1 MPTQFANTLNNHP
14 IYADRAEK
22 DAAGNT
28 IATTYQEKLTAG
40 TGINID
46 SSNVISATGSSPTYT
61 AGNGVDITSDV
72 ISVQVTSPNA
82 GDIVTLDCDG
92 HLVDSGVAPSDL
104 QPKLTAGT
112 NITIDA
118 NNVISASGGGGG
130 TSYTAG
136 DGISISGTTI
146 SAKIDNST
154 ITTNA
159 SGQLVANGGGGTSY
173 TAGTGIDISAQD
185 AISVKIDGSTIT
197 TNASGQLVANGG
209 GGGSSITT
217 YKFVGPLSTSC
228 TLFTVDGIVFAY
240 NSSNQYVTISSSTVN
255 PVHIFACT
263 GDYNNYY
270 SNGVLINEDTPGS
283 SYSGFYISS
292 PQKLFE
298 IPHSGSY
305 YKGADYTIFY
315 TASNSTN
322 HVIKVSMLAYYVS
335 NSVEYT
341 MYFSVANS

>member
-40 TGINID
+40 TGITID
-46 SSNVISATGSSPTYT
+46 SSNVISATGGGGGSTYT
-61 AGNGVDITSDV
+61 AGNGIDISSDV

-104 QPKLTAGT
+104 QPKLTAGA

-146 SAKIDNST
+146 SAKTSSPIWIDS
-154 ITTNA
+154 
-159 SGQLVANGGGGTSY
+159 SGKIGLDGKAVPLGGTDGQVL
-173 TAGTGIDISAQD
+173 TKVNG
-185 AISVKIDGSTIT
+185 SVAWA
-197 TNASGQLVANGG
+197 NAPGG
-209 GGGSSITT
+209 GGGGITT
-217 YKFVGPLSTSC
+217 YKFVGPLSTSR
-228 TLFTVDGIVFAY
+228 TLFTVDGIEFAY
-240 NSSNQYVTISSSTVN
+240 SHHNTIVTISSSTVS
-255 PVHIFACT
+255 PVHIFVCD
-263 GDYNNYY
+263 GGYNNYF
-270 SNGVLINEDTPGS
+270 SNGVMKNEDTPS
-283 SYSGFYISS
+283 AQYAGFNISS

-298 IPHSGSY
+298 VPHNNAY

-315 TASNSTN
+315 TAANSTN
-322 HVIKVSMLAYYVS
+322 HVIKLSMLSYYVP

-341 MYFSVANS
+341 MYFSVTNS

>member
-1 MPTQFANTLNNHP
+1 MPTQFANTLNTHP

-40 TGINID
+40 TGITID
-46 SSNVISATGSSPTYT
+46 SSNVISATGGGGGSTYT
-61 AGNGVDITSDV
+61 AGNGIDITSDV

-104 QPKLTAGT
+104 QPKLTAGS

-159 SGQLVANGGGGTSY
+159 SGE
-173 TAGTGIDISAQD
+173 
-185 AISVKIDGSTIT
+185 
-197 TNASGQLVANGG
+197 LVANGG
-209 GGGSSITT
+209 GGGGSGATV
-217 YKFVGPLSTSC
+217 YKFNGVSSSQ
-228 TLFTVDGIVFAY
+228 TLFTVDGITFAFDDLTY
-240 NSSNQYVTISSSTVN
+240 NVTLESSTVST
-255 PVHIFACT
+255 VHATLTTVSYYNGQSSVGGKILGVSSA
-263 GDYNNYY
+263 DYAGLN
-270 SNGVLINEDTPGS
+270 I
-283 SYSGFYISS
+283 SGA
-292 PQKLFE
+292 QKLFSVTDHTTQSYPAEYE
-298 IPHSGSY
+298 I
-305 YKGADYTIFY
+305 TIFY
-315 TASNSTN
+315 DKSSTH
-322 HVIKVSMLAYYVS
+322 HVIKMSVFVFFDPYVAH
-335 NSVEYT
+335 T
-341 MYFSVANS
+341 LYFSVTNG

>member
-40 TGINID
+40 TGITID
-46 SSNVISATGSSPTYT
+46 SSNVISATGGGSTYT
-61 AGNGVDITSDV
+61 AGNGIDITSDV
-72 ISVQVTSPNA
+72 ISVQVASPNA

-130 TSYTAG
+130 GTSYTAG

-159 SGQLVANGGGGTSY
+159 SGQLVANGGGG
-173 TAGTGIDISAQD
+173 
-185 AISVKIDGSTIT
+185 
-197 TNASGQLVANGG
+197 
-209 GGGSSITT
+209 GSSAST
-217 YKFVGPLSTSC
+217 YKFVIEEAHSYN
-228 TLFTVDGIVFAY
+228 LFTYGDFVFTVSL
-240 NSSNQYVTISSSTVN
+240 NESNEEHLCVSSSTVGS
-255 PVHIFACT
+255 ACIARQST
-263 GDYNNYY
+263 YAVSLGGGNVSQNHYGDVMGCTNLVQY
-270 SNGVLINEDTPGS
+270 TPTSLS
-283 SYSGFYISS
+283 SAV
-292 PQKLFE
+292 QLFE
-298 IPHSGSY
+298 ITDAYSTSYPYVVDFTMFYEKNGSAY
-305 YKGADYTIFY
+305 VLNIKTFTIYTEIIDPVQGSIRTRTLY
-315 TASNSTN
+315 
-322 HVIKVSMLAYYVS
+322 I
-335 NSVEYT
+335 SVG
-341 MYFSVANS
+341 

>member
-46 SSNVISATGSSPTYT
+46 SSNVISATGGGGSTYT
-61 AGNGVDITSDV
+61 AGNGIDISSDV

-118 NNVISASGGGGG
+118 NNVISASG
-130 TSYTAG
+130 
-136 DGISISGTTI
+136 
-146 SAKIDNST
+146 
-154 ITTNA
+154 
-159 SGQLVANGGGGTSY
+159 GGGGTSY

>member
-22 DAAGNT
+22 DAAGNN

-40 TGINID
+40 TGITID
-46 SSNVISATGSSPTYT
+46 SSNVISATGGGGGSTYT
-61 AGNGVDITSDV
+61 AGNAIDITSDV

-130 TSYTAG
+130 
-136 DGISISGTTI
+136 
-146 SAKIDNST
+146 
-154 ITTNA
+154 
-159 SGQLVANGGGGTSY
+159 GTSY
-173 TAGTGIDISAQD
+173 TAGTGIDISGQN

-209 GGGSSITT
+209 GGGGSSSST
-217 YKFVGPLSTSC
+217 YKFVIEQAHSYN
-228 TLFTVDGIVFAY
+228 LFTYGDFVFTVSL
-240 NSSNQYVTISSSTVN
+240 NENNEEHLCVSSSTVGS
-255 PVHIFACT
+255 ACIARQT
-263 GDYNNYY
+263 IY
-270 SNGVLINEDTPGS
+270 
-283 SYSGFYISS
+283 SYSTGGGNPPSQRISGMVMGCTHLVQYTPTS
-292 PQKLFE
+292 LSSAVQLFE
-298 IPHSGSY
+298 ITDADSTSYPYVNDFTMFYEKSGSAY
-305 YKGADYTIFY
+305 VLNIKTFTIYTEIIDPY
-315 TASNSTN
+315 QGSIRTRTLY
-322 HVIKVSMLAYYVS
+322 I
-335 NSVEYT
+335 SVG
-341 MYFSVANS
+341 